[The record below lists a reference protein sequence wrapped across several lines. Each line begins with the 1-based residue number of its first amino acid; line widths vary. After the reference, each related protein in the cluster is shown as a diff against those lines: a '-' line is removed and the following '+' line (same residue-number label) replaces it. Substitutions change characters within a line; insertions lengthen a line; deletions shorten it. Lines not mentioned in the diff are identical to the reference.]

1 MDLWVILVSEVSQA
15 KKGKNQMIS
24 LICHTYK
31 PKRTNKTETDS
42 DTEYKLVDVKGE
54 IVGKWLRKIK
64 KSELPIIKYIN
75 HRNVM

>member
-42 DTEYKLVDVKGE
+42 DTEYKLVVAREMGSWQMVKTGE
-54 IVGKWLRKIK
+54 GD
-64 KSELPIIKYIN
+64 
-75 HRNVM
+75 